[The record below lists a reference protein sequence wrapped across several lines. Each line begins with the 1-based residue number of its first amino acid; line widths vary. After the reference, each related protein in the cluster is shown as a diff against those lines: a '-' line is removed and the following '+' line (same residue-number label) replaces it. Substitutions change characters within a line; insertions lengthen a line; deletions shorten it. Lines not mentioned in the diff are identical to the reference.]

1 MIVSIE
7 NKLYDMTKEVL
18 DNALKTVEEKNS
30 GSYFIYFLERQG
42 LGMFVAEN
50 YDSKDEMRR
59 HVADYAKKGFK
70 VKYTVKEEK

>member
-7 NKLYDMTKEVL
+7 NILYDMSKDVL
-18 DNALKTVEEKNS
+18 KNALETVAEKNS

-42 LGMFVAEN
+42 LGMFIAES
-50 YDSKDEMRR
+50 YDSKDEMRK